1 MPVVTIDMW
10 EGRSVAQKRE
20 LVKAMTKA
28 MVDIAGVN
36 PETLHIIIR
45 EVPKTNWGRN
55 GVLSSDLPGEKR

>member
-10 EGRSVAQKRE
+10 EGRSLAQKRE

-36 PETLHIIIR
+36 PETLHIIIHD
-45 EVPKTNWGRN
+45 VPKTNWGRN
-55 GVLSSDLPGEKR
+55 GILSSDLPSEKK